1 MTGAIADAYDRSADA
16 WRRGPARLYAQLAD
30 ALLDRSPGL
39 VRDRVVL
46 DAAAGTGAMGDAAR
60 KRGAAR
66 VVSTDLAPAM
76 LSAPAVVADLVHLPF
91 HDGAF
96 DLALAGFV
104 LGHLSKP
111 EAGLRELR
119 RVAAGVV
126 ASAFAEGWSHPAKR
140 VVEQVLAERGYRPP
154 DWYVAFKEGSER
166 YVGDPAR
173 LISLARATG
182 YAEVRVEQFEVTVG
196 AVTAGDLVA
205 WRLGMAHHAP
215 FLATLSP
222 ATRDTVRSEA
232 ERELADAPPL
242 VVPVLGLIAT

>member
-1 MTGAIADAYDRSADA
+1 MTDAIADAYDRSADA

-166 YVGDPAR
+166 CVGDPAR

>member
-1 MTGAIADAYDRSADA
+1 M
-16 WRRGPARLYAQLAD
+16 
-30 ALLDRSPGL
+30 
-39 VRDRVVL
+39 
-46 DAAAGTGAMGDAAR
+46 
-60 KRGAAR
+60 
-66 VVSTDLAPAM
+66 
-76 LSAPAVVADLVHLPF
+76 
-91 HDGAF
+91 
-96 DLALAGFV
+96 
-104 LGHLSKP
+104 LGHLPEP

-119 RVAAGVV
+119 RVAVGVV
-126 ASAFAEGWSHPAKR
+126 ASAFAEGWSHPVKR

-215 FLATLSP
+215 SLATLSP

>member
-1 MTGAIADAYDRSADA
+1 
-16 WRRGPARLYAQLAD
+16 
-30 ALLDRSPGL
+30 
-39 VRDRVVL
+39 
-46 DAAAGTGAMGDAAR
+46 MGDAAR

-154 DWYVAFKEGSER
+154 AWYVAFKEDRER

-173 LISLARATG
+173 LISLARAAG
-182 YAEVRVEQFEVTVG
+182 YAEVRVEQCEVTVG

-222 ATRDTVRSEA
+222 ATRHTVRSEA
-232 ERELADAPPL
+232 EQQLADAPPV